1 MNMPLPAL
9 IVAGLMSLLTW
20 AVVHKALRE
29 HPTLG
34 NPILPP
40 CVAGLSFLGLTMMG
54 SGLIYGILLLYAA
67 LAIAILLMLLF
78 NRVSAGGFPRRD
90 GGSNT
95 VQKRSQSDLR
105 KAEKNADNSTE
116 GLAETDKSK
125 E

>member
-1 MNMPLPAL
+1 MPLPAL

-34 NPILPP
+34 NPIIPP
-40 CVAGLSFLGLTMMG
+40 CVAGLSFLGLTIMG
-54 SGLIYGILLLYAA
+54 SGVIYTILLLYAA

-78 NRVSAGGFPRRD
+78 NWVSGGGFPRRD
-90 GGSNT
+90 GGPNT
-95 VQKRSQSDLR
+95 MQKRRHSDLH
-105 KAEKNADNSTE
+105 KPHKNAENST
-116 GLAETDKSK
+116 GDLAETDESK